1 MDMEAVS
8 LGAIFEEY
16 VWLEK
21 FVRNKIVRL
30 GHAMGHF
37 KLRYRAN
44 QVSNK
49 PSLSPT
55 FLRCTLDD
63 YCMLRLIQI

>member
-1 MDMEAVS
+1 MEAES

-49 PSLSPT
+49 PSLGHISYIP
-55 FLRCTLDD
+55 
-63 YCMLRLIQI
+63 